1 MAFNLTD
8 QALNVARV
16 QTRNYRARATGLLPN
31 TIYTI
36 SIDGEPWAE
45 GARQSGKDFGANLI
59 SDSNGDL
66 AFEFLYEVTFARNQ
80 NFELPSTTTLQFQN
94 EQVSSQ
100 NRRSAQLVNTVIS
113 VDLTDPT
120 EQSKAQILIN
130 KTLLLTAGPVNAV
143 FPIE

>member
-16 QTRNYRARATGLLPN
+16 QATNYRARATGLLPN

-36 SIDGEPWAE
+36 SVEGEDWSE
-45 GARQSGKDFGANLI
+45 GTRQSGKDFGANLI

-66 AFEFLYEVTFARNQ
+66 AFEFLYEVPFARNQ

-100 NRRSAQLVNTVIS
+100 NRRSAQLVNNVIS

-130 KTLLLTAGPVNAV
+130 KTLLLTAGPVQTQ